1 MKLSKIRYAFSEARK
16 NVWRNGL
23 MSVASLFTI
32 AACLVILGVF
42 AIITMNLNS
51 FTDKIEDQCEVQLY
65 INLGTSKERV
75 DEIHKEIMDIANV
88 KEASLYTKE
97 EMYDYV
103 KDDMFAGNEDLL
115 EGLEDDNPFG
125 DSYRITLESIEN
137 TEETVELLEKIA
149 DVEKVVNKQNVVNI
163 VLSLS
168 KIIRR
173 FSIAIMLV
181 LLIIAIVIIS
191 NTVRLTVFN
200 RRKEINIMKYIGAT
214 NRFIKGPFLLEG
226 LIIGFFGAILAFVV
240 VFWGYY
246 ALLEYMK
253 GVNIGSIEFIGI
265 WQVSPVIAG
274 LFLVFGSLI
283 GVVGSGI
290 SMRRYLRV

>member
-1 MKLSKIRYAFSEARK
+1 MRFSKIRYSFSEARK
-16 NVWRNGL
+16 NVFRNGL
-23 MSVASLFTI
+23 MSIASLFTI

-51 FTDKIEDQCEVQLY
+51 FTGKIEDQCEVQLY
-65 INLGTSKERV
+65 INLGTSEERV
-75 DEIHKEIMDIANV
+75 DKIGEEIAEIANV
-88 KEASLYTKE
+88 KEAVLYTKD
-97 EMYDYV
+97 EMYKYV

-125 DSYRITLESIEN
+125 DSYRITLESIED
-137 TEETVELLEKIA
+137 TEETVALLEQIP
-149 DVEKVVNKQNVVNI
+149 DVEKVVNKQNVVNM
-163 VLSLS
+163 VLNLS

-173 FSIAIMLV
+173 FSIAVMIV

-226 LIIGFFGAILAFVV
+226 LIIGFFGAILAFLL

-246 ALLEYMK
+246 ALLEYMRNI
-253 GVNIGSIEFIGI
+253 NIGNIELIGI
-265 WQVSPVIAG
+265 WQVSPAIAG
-274 LFLVFGSLI
+274 LFIVFGCLI
-283 GVVGSGI
+283 GVIGSGI
-290 SMRRYLRV
+290 SMRKYLHV

>member
-1 MKLSKIRYAFSEARK
+1 MKFSKIRYSFSEARK
-16 NVWRNGL
+16 NVLRNGL
-23 MSVASLFTI
+23 MSIASLFTI

-51 FTDKIEDQCEVQLY
+51 FTGKIEDQCEVQLY
-65 INLGTSKERV
+65 INLGTSEERV
-75 DEIHKEIMDIANV
+75 KKIGEEIMDIANV
-88 KEASLYTKE
+88 KDAELFTKYA
-97 EMYDYV
+97 MYEYV
-103 KDDMFAGNEDLL
+103 KEDMFAGNEDLL
-115 EGLEDDNPFG
+115 AGFEDDNPFG

-137 TEETVELLEKIA
+137 TEETVALLEKIP
-149 DVEKVVNKQNVVNI
+149 DTEKVVNKQNIVNM
-163 VLSLS
+163 VLNLS

-173 FSIAIMLV
+173 FSIAVMIV

-226 LIIGFFGAILAFVV
+226 LIIGFFGAIAAFLV

-246 ALLEYMK
+246 ALLEFMR
-253 GVNIGSIEFIGI
+253 GVNIGSIELIGL
-265 WQVSPVIAG
+265 WQITPIVAG
-274 LFLVFGSLI
+274 LFIVFGCLI
-283 GVVGSGI
+283 GVIGSGI
-290 SMRRYLRV
+290 SMRKYLHV

>member
-1 MKLSKIRYAFSEARK
+1 MKFSKIRYSFSEARK
-16 NVWRNGL
+16 NVFRNGI

-42 AIITMNLNS
+42 AIITLNLNS

-65 INLGTSKERV
+65 INLGTSPERV
-75 DEIHKEIMDIANV
+75 DEIRGEIMNIENV
-88 KEASLYTKE
+88 KDAVLYTKE
-97 EMYDYV
+97 EMYKYV
-103 KDDMFAGNEDLL
+103 KEDMFVGNEDLL
-115 EGLEDDNPFG
+115 EGLDDDNPFG
-125 DSYRITLESIEN
+125 DSYRITLNSIEN
-137 TEETVELLEKIA
+137 TEETVLMLEKIA
-149 DVEKVVNKQNVVNI
+149 DVEKVVNKQNVVNM
-163 VLSLS
+163 VLNLS

-173 FSIAIMLV
+173 FSLAIMIV

-226 LIIGFFGAILAFVV
+226 LIIGFFGAVAAFLL

-253 GVNIGSIEFIGI
+253 GVNIGNIEFIGI
-265 WQVSPVIAG
+265 WQVSPIIAG
-274 LFLVFGSLI
+274 IFLVFGSLI
-283 GVVGSGI
+283 GVIGSGI
-290 SMRRYLRV
+290 SMRKYLHV

>member
-1 MKLSKIRYAFSEARK
+1 MKFSKIRYAFSEAKK
-16 NVWRNGL
+16 NVLRNGL
-23 MSVASLFTI
+23 MSIASLFTI

-42 AIITMNLNS
+42 AVITMNLNNL
-51 FTDKIEDQCEVQLY
+51 TDKIEDQCEVQLY
-65 INLGTSKERV
+65 INLGTSEERV
-75 DEIHKEIMDIANV
+75 DKIKEEIMDIANV
-88 KEASLYTKE
+88 KEAQLYTKE
-97 EMYDYV
+97 QMYEYV
-103 KDDMFAGNEDLL
+103 KKDMFVGREELL

-137 TEETVELLEKIA
+137 TEETVALLEKIP
-149 DVEKVVNKQNVVNI
+149 DVEKVVNKQNVINM

-168 KIIRR
+168 KMIRR
-173 FSIAIMLV
+173 FSIGVMLV

-226 LIIGFFGAILAFVV
+226 LIIGFFGAIFAFLL

-246 ALLEYMK
+246 ALLQYMN
-253 GVNIGSIEFIGI
+253 GVSIGNIELIGI
-265 WQVSPVIAG
+265 WQIAPIIAG
-274 LFLVFGSLI
+274 LFVVFGCLI
-283 GVVGSGI
+283 GVIGSGI
-290 SMRRYLRV
+290 SMRKYLHV